1 MEHNYFRYNY
11 SNSNS
16 HLLLA
21 PKIKMTKEINKKLLF
36 SILVFI
42 CLILISAFIIEHQLD
57 HKPCK
62 LCLYERIPYFLSML
76 LIIKIL
82 FIKKYKKVT
91 LLILFLVFMSSAT
104 LAFYHFG
111 IEQGFFNESLA
122 CTAGDL
128 SKTLSKEELLQQL
141 KQNSISCKDVSFR
154 ILGLSLA
161 AINTIF
167 SLLLSVI
174 FVRLF
179 INYEKN

>member
-1 MEHNYFRYNY
+1 MEHYYCRYNY

-21 PKIKMTKEINKKLLF
+21 SKIKMTKQINKKFLV
-36 SILVFI
+36 SMLVFI
-42 CLILISAFIIEHQLD
+42 SVVLVSAFVIEYQLD

-76 LIIKIL
+76 LIIKML
-82 FIKKYKKVT
+82 FIKKYERAT
-91 LLILFLVFMSSAT
+91 LLILFLIFLSSAA

-111 IEQGFFNESLA
+111 IEEGFFNESLA
-122 CTAGDL
+122 CTTGDL
-128 SKTLSKEELLQQL
+128 SKTLSKEELLELL
-141 KQNSISCKDVSFR
+141 KQQSISCKDVSFR
-154 ILGLSLA
+154 MLGLSLA